1 VACTKGD
8 APIFGE
14 LGRGAEVVVSM
25 CLTRLF
31 SLCPPTGRR
40 SLFLAF
46 LGHVIF
52 ALWFLA
58 QGKTPG
64 RCLVRVRVV
73 DKRQGS
79 IPGPGRMLV
88 RGTVGKLVSGFF
100 LGIGYFWAI
109 FDRDGQAWHDK
120 IAGTVV
126 LRQPSRQATG
136 AAKAFPAAVSPAS
149 PSPTGASAAA
159 LSRPPGPAVAPQG
172 IAQFCSQ
179 CGERVEPGS
188 QFCGSCGARL

>member
-1 VACTKGD
+1 MVACTKGD

-46 LGHVIF
+46 LGYVIF

-64 RCLVRVRVV
+64 RWLVRVRVV

-79 IPGPGRMLV
+79 IPGLGRMLV
-88 RGTVGKLVSGFF
+88 RETVGKLVSGFF

-136 AAKAFPAAVSPAS
+136 AA
-149 PSPTGASAAA
+149 A

-179 CGERVEPGS
+179 CGERIEPGS